1 MTVSPNTS
9 LKDDSQ
15 ESTQPTQ
22 ERSQSEQPH
31 PLHRD
36 AWGSLIPCVAGN
48 PSVSRVDFVKPK
60 LRYIIGRGSR
70 KSEAQCDITFPK
82 VKELSAYTFGLS
94 RSSVVSLTQY
104 LVASTL
110 FQVVSTAPLNGT
122 VTSLPQPRRS

>member
-9 LKDDSQ
+9 MKDDSQ

-31 PLHRD
+31 PLHPD

-48 PSVSRVDFVKPK
+48 PNVARVDFVKPK
-60 LRYIIGRGSR
+60 LKYTIGRGSR

-82 VKELSAYTFGLS
+82 LQALS
-94 RSSVVSLTQY
+94 RC
-104 LVASTL
+104 
-110 FQVVSTAPLNGT
+110 
-122 VTSLPQPRRS
+122 TSAFRLS